1 MFRTACAT
9 IALLALAN
17 PALAAG
23 GCATPTDASALKT
36 AVMQQELM
44 VAAFQCHEA
53 DAYNRFVSTYR
64 SELQTSDAALK
75 AFFIRRGGEHGEA
88 GYDSFKTKAANLSAL
103 EQARNSAA
111 FCADAHA
118 LYAAAFAHQGSLMSF
133 VEART
138 AATDIGNICV
148 ESRPA
153 APLLAK
159 ADVRPQSAYTPAAQA
174 QARFAEVGGVPSHS
188 LPAMPYRHPEYSPA
202 PAAPAMQ
209 DDETDDAAASYADD
223 ENLPPP
229 RPRYYDI
236 RHRDYDGYPPRG
248 YGPPPDWRQ
257 QQAWR
262 DYPAPPPYPRD
273 PYGRW

>member
-9 IALLALAN
+9 IALLAFAN

-64 SELQTSDAALK
+64 SELQSSDAALK
-75 AFFIRRGGEHGEA
+75 TFFIRRGGEHGEA

-103 EQARNSAA
+103 EQARHSAA

-118 LYAAAFAHQGSLMSF
+118 LYTAAFAHQGSLMSF

-138 AATDIGNICV
+138 TATDIGNICV

-159 ADVRPQSAYTPAAQA
+159 ADIRPQRNQMELAD
-174 QARFAEVGGVPSHS
+174 VGGVPSHS
-188 LPAMPYRHPEYSPA
+188 LPAMPYRRAEYSPA
-202 PAAPAMQ
+202 PAAQ
-209 DDETDDAAASYADD
+209 DMEDDDADASYADD

-236 RHRDYDGYPPRG
+236 RQRDYDNYPPRG